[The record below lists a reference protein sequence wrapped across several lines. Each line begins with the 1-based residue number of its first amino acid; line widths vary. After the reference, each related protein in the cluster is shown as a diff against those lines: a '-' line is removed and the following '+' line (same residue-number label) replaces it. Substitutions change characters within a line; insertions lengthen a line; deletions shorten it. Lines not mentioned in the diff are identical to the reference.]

1 MENMVMEQQ
10 SHVNGSNN
18 YVSLVEEQPSMEV
31 EVEDPVA
38 LDMGVLK
45 LEEIAEAV
53 ASAAAPTCGILQG
66 VPPPL

>member
-18 YVSLVEEQPSMEV
+18 YVSLVEEQPSM

-53 ASAAAPTCGILQG
+53 ASAAAPTCGILQ
-66 VPPPL
+66 

>member
-1 MENMVMEQQ
+1 MEQQ

-18 YVSLVEEQPSMEV
+18 YVSLVEEQPSM

-66 VPPPL
+66 VLPPL